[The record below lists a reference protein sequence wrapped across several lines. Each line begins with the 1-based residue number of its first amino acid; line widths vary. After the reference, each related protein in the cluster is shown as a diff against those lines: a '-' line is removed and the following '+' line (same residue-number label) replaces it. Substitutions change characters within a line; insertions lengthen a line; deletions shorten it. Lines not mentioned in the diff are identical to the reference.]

1 MSPTV
6 VAVMSQGLLG
16 GFPMTTATGQQL
28 PQPGDTVAG
37 KYRIERVLG
46 AGGMGA
52 VFEATHEV
60 TGKKFAVK
68 WLLPD
73 LAGHADAV
81 KRFIREAQVAGRFE
95 HPNVVEVYDVGEVNG

>member
-1 MSPTV
+1 
-6 VAVMSQGLLG
+6 
-16 GFPMTTATGQQL
+16 MTTASTTASAQQL

-46 AGGMGA
+46 TGGMGA

-60 TGKKFAVK
+60 TGKRFAVK

-73 LAGHADAV
+73 LTGHADAV
-81 KRFIREAQVAGRFE
+81 KRFIREAL
-95 HPNVVEVYDVGEVNG
+95 VVVLLDLKILVVFYFV